1 MGSADITTHVRED
14 MRLLSTN
21 ARRGAAKFSALN
33 LTSERLAGNTNPD
46 YENVNVKG
54 ARFVD
59 FPSQAGAFFQWAVD
73 LKGTTSG
80 MTDYYRRAFNPSK
93 SYLVSGFP
101 WGYGE
106 FPIMWDGDVSANIP
120 AYKEQ
125 FEVCPPGYRRPTDG
139 YTDKISYNGYYDYLP
154 DEGTTGTATNYK
166 DQIEYSELRVSLFNV
181 PFAGNAASSADY
193 ATAFT
198 TPFGGTGNTGPG
210 TYPYGANKDMLAR
223 KQLKGTTYTF
233 YSDGFFDRR
242 PIKEASNGNYGV
254 SLGNSNVAYQGVLY
268 FNPDSGTNASVFFP
282 SAGRLNNTS
291 GALESRGSTGYYWS
305 ASVGPPYM
313 RSELQ
318 NPPYDRR
325 IRYGAWSLES
335 AYNSHNFRLSYQGFA
350 QSIRCVKE

>member
-1 MGSADITTHVRED
+1 M
-14 MRLLSTN
+14 
-21 ARRGAAKFSALN
+21 KFAL
-33 LTSERLAGNTNPD
+33 P
-46 YENVNVKG
+46 
-54 ARFVD
+54 
-59 FPSQAGAFFQWAVD
+59 
-73 LKGTTSG
+73 
-80 MTDYYRRAFNPSK
+80 
-93 SYLVSGFP
+93 
-101 WGYGE
+101 
-106 FPIMWDGDVSANIP
+106 
-120 AYKEQ
+120 
-125 FEVCPPGYRRPTDG
+125 
-139 YTDKISYNGYYDYLP
+139 DKISYNGYYDYLP

>member
-1 MGSADITTHVRED
+1 MYLLQE
-14 MRLLSTN
+14 MRLQ
-21 ARRGAAKFSALN
+21 
-33 LTSERLAGNTNPD
+33 
-46 YENVNVKG
+46 V
-54 ARFVD
+54 
-59 FPSQAGAFFQWAVD
+59 Q
-73 LKGTTSG
+73 TT
-80 MTDYYRRAFNPSK
+80 
-93 SYLVSGFP
+93 L
-101 WGYGE
+101 
-106 FPIMWDGDVSANIP
+106 
-120 AYKEQ
+120 Q
-125 FEVCPPGYRRPTDG
+125 
-139 YTDKISYNGYYDYLP
+139 
-154 DEGTTGTATNYK
+154 
-166 DQIEYSELRVSLFNV
+166 
-181 PFAGNAASSADY
+181 
-193 ATAFT
+193 AFT